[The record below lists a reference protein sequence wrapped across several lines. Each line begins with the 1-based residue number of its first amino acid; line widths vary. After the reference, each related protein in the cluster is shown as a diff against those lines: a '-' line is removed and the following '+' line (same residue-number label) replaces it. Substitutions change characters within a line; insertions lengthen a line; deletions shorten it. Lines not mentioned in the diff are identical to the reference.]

1 MLDKRRLPFTSL
13 VDLLARR
20 AAEQAHER
28 AYVFLSD
35 KGDEEAVLTF
45 GELQRC
51 AASMAARLRQS
62 SAPGDRALLLFGP
75 GLVFIIAYFGC
86 VLAGVIPVPMMLP
99 RRNSSLD
106 SSASIVASCTPR
118 VVMTNARVR
127 SARPDIVER
136 FSGPQM
142 QWFAVD
148 QAEQSYEPQQGMVM
162 PSPDDIAFLQYTSG
176 STSDPKGVVVS
187 HGNLLDNLEMARRA
201 LGTGK
206 PSTCVNWV
214 PLYHDMGL
222 ILSVVGS
229 LYLGALCVLL
239 SPSAFML
246 RPLIWLRAIH

>member
-20 AAEQAHER
+20 AAEPAHER

-45 GELQRC
+45 AELQRC
-51 AASMAARLRQS
+51 AAAMAARLRQS

-75 GLVFIIAYFGC
+75 GLDFIIAYFGC

-127 SARPDIVER
+127 SARPDLGDR
-136 FSGPQM
+136 FSQPQV
-142 QWFAVD
+142 QWVTVDEAV
-148 QAEQSYEPQQGMVM
+148 QPSGEAEQELPM
-162 PSPDDIAFLQYTSG
+162 PRPDDIAFLQYTSG
-176 STSDPKGVVVS
+176 STSDPKGVMVT
-187 HGNLLDNLEMARRA
+187 HGNLIENLEMLQ
-201 LGTGK
+201 LGLRNTRQ
-206 PSTCVNWV
+206 ST
-214 PLYHDMGL
+214 Y
-222 ILSVVGS
+222 
-229 LYLGALCVLL
+229 A
-239 SPSAFML
+239 
-246 RPLIWLRAIH
+246 